1 MSYFVKKNSTLNSK
15 QEKKGLLSVD
25 AVVFA
30 SVHIHGLL
38 PMVSMDEA
46 IGLATHHLELA
57 AGRIF

>member
-1 MSYFVKKNSTLNSK
+1 MCKKTAPLTVNK
-15 QEKKGLLSVD
+15 KKKGLLPVD

-30 SVHIHGLL
+30 SIHIHGLL